1 MLFKPMGENN
11 ALRIQGNFISDGEIE
26 KVIRYV
32 SSQQPPQYE
41 TMSAVEEPV
50 GPQPSGSAGPKKAS
64 DDPLYNE
71 MLEYAVRAGTVS
83 ASKLQRQ
90 FGVGFNRASKIIDE
104 FEEAGIVGP
113 QKGSKPREVLIK
125 MEGVTPD
132 SEE

>member
-1 MLFKPMGENN
+1 MVVHEEQEATGTTN
-11 ALRIQGNFISDGEIE
+11 
-26 KVIRYV
+26 
-32 SSQQPPQYE
+32 SS
-41 TMSAVEEPV
+41 T
-50 GPQPSGSAGPKKAS
+50 GPKKAS

-71 MLEYAVRAGTVS
+71 MLEYAIRAGSVS

-104 FEEAGIVGP
+104 FEADGIVGP

-125 MEGVTPD
+125 MEGATPN

>member
-1 MLFKPMGENN
+1 MAPRYNEIRINN
-11 ALRIQGNFISDGEIE
+11 EAPEGTSAAGN
-26 KVIRYV
+26 
-32 SSQQPPQYE
+32 
-41 TMSAVEEPV
+41 A
-50 GPQPSGSAGPKKAS
+50 GSKKAS

-71 MLEYAVRAGTVS
+71 MLDYAIRAGSIS

-104 FEEAGIVGP
+104 FEADGIVGP

>member
-1 MLFKPMGENN
+1 MIRVQSCYVTDEDIEN
-11 ALRIQGNFISDGEIE
+11 II
-26 KVIRYV
+26 KYV
-32 SSQQPPQYE
+32 SSQQSPQYE
-41 TMSAVEEPV
+41 NMSLVQEEIV
-50 GPQPSGSAGPKKAS
+50 TRTVYMKAS
-64 DDPLYNE
+64 DDPLYSE
-71 MLEYAVRAGTVS
+71 MLEYAVRAGSVS